1 MHSLVLVGTVG
12 CALFGLF
19 QAAVGPADQGWCKV
33 PFPEQGSLIQLD
45 FGGPR
50 LKLWSHRSTVSTRK
64 PSFSTR
70 TTLFKS
76 RAFRLFGFSSRSSVF
91 SLPPTS
97 PCGEARMAAFCGGG
111 GAGGSGAWA
120 GRVWCWHRR
129 GGAGQVRSARGR
141 WCRGGGRQFFC
152 RVYILQIFAR
162 KRRLVRSRQRLLH
175 FSRDVIFAQGR
186 NGQHPIFASPCG
198 SKPNLFLTIV

>member
-1 MHSLVLVGTVG
+1 MHSLVLVDTVG

-19 QAAVGPADQGWCKV
+19 QAAVGPADRGWCKV

-50 LKLWSHRSTVSTRK
+50 LKLWSHRSTESTRK

-111 GAGGSGAWA
+111 GAGGSGAWP

-141 WCRGGGRQFFC
+141 WCRGGGGRAWWPGWRAGCLVVRWFGVFGC
-152 RVYILQIFAR
+152 VRVR
-162 KRRLVRSRQRLLH
+162 VWGVLVFGSGVIKPAELALLT
-175 FSRDVIFAQGR
+175 A
-186 NGQHPIFASPCG
+186 
-198 SKPNLFLTIV
+198 L